1 MLLFENDDLVK
12 RKAVRIKA
20 LPPIPATGWRAPEGP
35 PNLSG
40 AAYIGVDTETY
51 DPELLSAGPGW
62 GRGKGKGEIIGVSL
76 AARDWHGN
84 RGKWYF
90 PIRHKVCPE
99 QNLKPNHV
107 LPWLKDVLADPFT
120 VKVFANAPYDM
131 GWLFEEGITVG
142 GRIEDV
148 QYAEALI
155 DNNARVSLETLARK
169 YLNRG
174 KNDSLA
180 EAWVREA
187 YGKAG
192 DWRAHLHQTPPSL
205 AGPYAEDDA
214 DLPLDLLPLQGPL
227 LDFEGLTDV
236 YRMEVELIPL
246 MQAMRRAGV
255 HVDVEAAH
263 LMKTDLDTEISAMY
277 ESVWKDFGYDLVD
290 KDGERSTHGNVIG
303 PFLESLGI
311 AVPRTKPSK
320 TYPDGNF
327 SVTKE
332 WMEEI
337 AAAHPVGKLLNDIR
351 EHEKMSGTFIQSYI
365 LDKNVNGML
374 YPQFHQMRN
383 EDDGGTKV
391 YRYSSS
397 HPNLQNIPSRTKLGK
412 RVRRLFLPDPG
423 HKWWRK
429 HDYSQIHYRILAHY
443 AVDKG
448 DGSADKLRQAY
459 IDDPDMD
466 YHFNVYQ
473 NVAPMIH
480 WSTDYLHDDA
490 GKLLPMD
497 QQNDE
502 IVDHRR
508 IIKNVNFSGLYG
520 VGEKTL
526 ARRYLIGMDSAG
538 VKAFLTGYHEG
549 APYIK
554 ATMEQIAGET
564 EQLGYVTTLLGRKI
578 RFELWEPIAYQE
590 NHVPA
595 LPYEQALK
603 FYGSFIRLAGL
614 YRAVNYRFQGS
625 EPDIMKTGMLKLWKS
640 GVFDFTGVP
649 RVTVHDELGW
659 SQIDDSP
666 QMEEAFAYIKH
677 EQENAIPLRVP
688 VKVDAHKAGNWGD
701 AK

>member
-1 MLLFENDDLVK
+1 MLFENDDLVK

-20 LPPIPATGWRAPEGP
+20 LPPIPATGWKAPEGP

-40 AAYIGVDTETY
+40 AASIGIDTETY
-51 DPELLSAGPGW
+51 DPDLLTAGPGW
-62 GRGKGKGEIIGVSL
+62 GRGKDKGHIVGVSI

-90 PIRHKVCPE
+90 PLRHKVNPE
-99 QNLKPNHV
+99 ENLDPNHV

-120 VKVFANAPYDM
+120 LKVFANAPYDL
-131 GWLFEEGITVG
+131 GWLAEEGINVAGT
-142 GRIEDV
+142 IHDV
-148 QYAEALI
+148 QYGEALL
-155 DNNARVSLETLARK
+155 DNNAKVALDVMAKK
-169 YLNRG
+169 YLGRG
-174 KNDSLA
+174 KNSSLA
-180 EAWVREA
+180 EEWAKAA

-192 DWRAHLHQTPPSL
+192 DWRAHLHKMPPSL

-214 DLPLDLLPLQGPL
+214 DLPLELLPLIGPL
-227 LDFEGLTDV
+227 LDYEGLTDI
-236 YRMEVELIPL
+236 YRLECDLIPL

-255 HVDVEAAH
+255 YVNVDGARA
-263 LMKTDLDTEISAMY
+263 MKADLDKEIKAMY
-277 ESVWKDFGYDLVD
+277 ESVWKDYGVDLVD
-290 KDGERSTHGNVIG
+290 KDGEFSSHGNVVG
-303 PFLESLGI
+303 PFMAGLGI
-311 AVPRTKPSK
+311 DVPITKA
-320 TYPDGNF
+320 GNY

-337 AAAHPVGKLLNDIR
+337 AAAHPVGKLINDIR

-365 LDKNVNGML
+365 LEKNVNGFL

-383 EDDGGTKV
+383 EDEGGTKV
-391 YRYSSS
+391 YRFSSS
-397 HPNLQNIPSRTKLGK
+397 GPNLQNIPSRTKLGK
-412 RVRRLFLPDPG
+412 RVRRLFIPDPG
-423 HKWWRK
+423 HMFWRK
-429 HDYSQIHYRILAHY
+429 HDYSQIHYRILAHF

-448 DGSADKLRQAY
+448 DGSADKLRRAY
-459 IDDPDMD
+459 IEDPNMD

-480 WSTDYLHDDA
+480 WSTDYLYDDT

-497 QQNDE
+497 EQNEE

-526 ARRYLIGMDSAG
+526 ARRYLIGMDSTG
-538 VKAFLTGYHEG
+538 VKAFLAGYHEG

-554 ATMEQIAGET
+554 ATMEAIAGET
-564 EQLGYVTTLLGRKI
+564 ERDGYVQTLLGRKI
-578 RFELWEPIAYQE
+578 RFDLWEPIAYQG

-595 LPYEQALK
+595 LPYDIAIKQ
-603 FYGSFIRLAGL
+603 YGSFIRLAGL
-614 YRAVNYRFQGS
+614 YRAVNYKFQGS

-666 QMEEAFAYIKH
+666 AQEEAFAYIKH